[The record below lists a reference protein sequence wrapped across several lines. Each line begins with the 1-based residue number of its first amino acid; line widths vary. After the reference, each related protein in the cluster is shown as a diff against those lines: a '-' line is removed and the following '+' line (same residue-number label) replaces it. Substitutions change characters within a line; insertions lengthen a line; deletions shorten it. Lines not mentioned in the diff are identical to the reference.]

1 MTARLNRT
9 EILTAARVVGGLQMI
24 DGGEADDKIVVAVL
38 VADPAWSNV
47 EDISELPPLF
57 VGRIEHYF
65 ASYKALPG
73 EPNTVEIPWTYGKDH
88 AETVVTAAMED
99 YNEAFGDSQMT
110 EDS

>member
-1 MTARLNRT
+1 MAFPQPFFRWRPHPWH
-9 EILTAARVVGGLQMI
+9 GLSAGP
-24 DGGEADDKIVVAVL
+24 DAPAL
-38 VADPAWSNV
+38 VNV
-47 EDISELPPLF
+47 DISELPPLL

-73 EPNTVEIPWTYGKDH
+73 EPNAVEIPWTYGKDH